1 MTSSV
6 GHQLQVLEAN
16 KAMGS
21 RAILAA
27 WPKRKETTLDDYEF
41 IHAIRTRIGYGLEQF
56 LKINQ
61 TQQDTQ
67 CKACS
72 KPNAKAVPEHLSCC
86 PKIASKRHNDVV
98 AMIRQMIQEA
108 GVENV
113 LMEYDVGLG
122 DNKKIDIWFRD
133 PDPDNHL

>member
-67 CKACS
+67 CKAC
-72 KPNAKAVPEHLSCC
+72 
-86 PKIASKRHNDVV
+86 
-98 AMIRQMIQEA
+98 
-108 GVENV
+108 
-113 LMEYDVGLG
+113 
-122 DNKKIDIWFRD
+122 
-133 PDPDNHL
+133 